1 MSSRASFLSI
11 FFITYLVL
19 ANLFSK
25 KLHPSCMHYSRD
37 HEHEIVAHTAAQKR
51 DRANSSM
58 LPETLY
64 VIYGLESS
72 GTTFMASTVSMA
84 LGIERRLRP
93 DTVESNDKK
102 IHIQHISLPLGGV
115 GKDNWGFSETPGIV
129 PVYYPTGCRVPPFK
143 TDPPGYANVT
153 AACRTIMGEKV
164 MTSPHR
170 YFVNITSHV
179 QWYREWGV
187 DVHPIMVVRDPSFHF
202 YGVTNGHCRNESAA
216 YAQYEMGRDIL
227 VHSMQA
233 VKPTIVSYEMLM
245 TIQGEYLIKIYN
257 QTNIQSSYIPKFK
270 NGNLKHL
277 SNETRP
283 YIKEQLQKEDFGH
296 VLQDRSKLTNYR
308 MTTAGGFNKQNRQ
321 RQKGSTRRAPP
332 KGTGGQAKNVQRKK
346 PSQQQSFLGR
356 NPLGLENSESMQ
368 LLLQQIQNQQATDSE
383 QNDGSDNTAA
393 AENVAA
399 LQEKLQKMQK

>member
-1 MSSRASFLSI
+1 M
-11 FFITYLVL
+11 
-19 ANLFSK
+19 
-25 KLHPSCMHYSRD
+25 
-37 HEHEIVAHTAAQKR
+37 
-51 DRANSSM
+51 
-58 LPETLY
+58 
-64 VIYGLESS
+64 
-72 GTTFMASTVSMA
+72 
-84 LGIERRLRP
+84 
-93 DTVESNDKK
+93 
-102 IHIQHISLPLGGV
+102 SLPLGFV
-115 GKDNWGFSETPGIV
+115 AKENWGFSERFSEPLGIV

-153 AACRTIMGEKV
+153 VACRTIMGEKV
-164 MTSPHR
+164 MTPPHR

-202 YGVTNGHCRNESAA
+202 YGVTNSHCKDESAA

-227 VHSMQA
+227 LHSMQT

-245 TIQGEYLIKIYN
+245 TIQGEYLLKIYN

-270 NGNLKHL
+270 DGNLKHL

-283 YIKEQLQKEDFGH
+283 YIKEELQKENFGH
-296 VLQDRSKLTNYR
+296 VLQDRSKLTHNGYR
-308 MTTAGGFNKQNRQ
+308 MTTAGRFNALPPIMRPDGLQKQ
-321 RQKGSTRRAPP
+321 RQKGTTRLAPRR
-332 KGTGGQAKNVQRKK
+332 GTNGVATKVQRNKL
-346 PSQQQSFLGR
+346 SQQQSSAGR
-356 NPLGLENSESMQ
+356 NPLELQNSESMQ
-368 LLLQQIQNQQATDSE
+368 LLLQQIQNQQATFSQ